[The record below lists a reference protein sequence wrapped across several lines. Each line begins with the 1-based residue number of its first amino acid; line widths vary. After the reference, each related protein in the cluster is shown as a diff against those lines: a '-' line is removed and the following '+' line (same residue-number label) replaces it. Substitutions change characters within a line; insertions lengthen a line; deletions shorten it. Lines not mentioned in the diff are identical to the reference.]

1 MRNRKVSIIG
11 AGNVG
16 TATILYL
23 AEKGVGDLVLV
34 DVVEGLPTGKGL
46 DISPV
51 RPHAAV

>member
-1 MRNRKVSIIG
+1 MRKKKVSIIG

-34 DVVEGLPTGKGL
+34 DLAEGLPVG
-46 DISPV
+46 
-51 RPHAAV
+51 